1 MKMEKEGVE
10 SELEDTSIDDNTAEK
25 QIWSQSK
32 VLQH

>member
-10 SELEDTSIDDNTAEK
+10 SELEETSIDDNTVEN